1 MSAEPPAEQIAMNK
15 RMIER
20 MMECRDTGKGA
31 DEFNED
37 QLPVFAG
44 KAPLGH
50 PRPDLFADGG
60 DPPGQHR
67 RVYRTRVTMGDKPLK
82 DFDLYSLGRAK
93 AEHEKEVIW
102 NFAYND
108 PTFLAPDGDLA
119 YKMEVTIDVV
129 VVLIGSN
136 EYRKAIART
145 VIAGTGSAVPSSWQR
160 SLYQSD

>member
-1 MSAEPPAEQIAMNK
+1 MMNAEPSAELIARNK
-15 RMIER
+15 RLIEK

-67 RVYRTRVTMGDKPLK
+67 RVYRTRVTMDDIPLK
-82 DFDLYSLGRAK
+82 NFDAYSLDRAK
-93 AEHEKEVIW
+93 AEYAKDVMW
-102 NFAYND
+102 NYAYHD
-108 PTFLAPDGDLA
+108 PKFLGPDGLV

-136 EYRKAIART
+136 EYKKAIART
-145 VIAGTGSAVPSSWQR
+145 VIAGTGLARSSSWQR
-160 SLYQSD
+160 SLYQ

>member
-1 MSAEPPAEQIAMNK
+1 MMNAEPSAEQIAMNK
-15 RMIER
+15 RLIEKT
-20 MMECRDTGKGA
+20 MECRDTGKYA
-31 DEFNED
+31 DEYTED

-67 RVYRTRVTMGDKPLK
+67 RVYRTRVTMNDIPLK
-82 DFDLYSLGRAK
+82 NFDAYSLDRAK
-93 AEHEKEVIW
+93 AEYAKDVMW
-102 NFAYND
+102 NYAYHD
-108 PTFLAPDGDLA
+108 PKFLGPDGLV

-136 EYRKAIART
+136 EYKKAIART
-145 VIAGTGSAVPSSWQR
+145 VIAGTGSARPSSWQR
-160 SLYQSD
+160 SLYQ